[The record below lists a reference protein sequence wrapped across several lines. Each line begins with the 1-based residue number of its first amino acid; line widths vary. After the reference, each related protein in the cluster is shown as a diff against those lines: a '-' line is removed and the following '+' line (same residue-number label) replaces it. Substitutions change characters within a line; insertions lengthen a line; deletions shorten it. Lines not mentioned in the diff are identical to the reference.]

1 MYPTLCLCYLSFR
14 SGGPLMDIVV
24 EEANGRNGFL
34 AERDQE
40 YAAMISYILNL
51 NPEGRQGIRERA
63 RSSVDRFSD
72 QNFERGWRQ
81 ATEALINNDTPVSQ
95 KNSNQFLF
103 LVFLLFI
110 LFLFL
115 LLRFIRLA

>member
-1 MYPTLCLCYLSFR
+1 MGIFR

-34 AERDQE
+34 AERDKE

-72 QNFERGWRQ
+72 RHFEIGWGQ
-81 ATEALINNDTPVSQ
+81 ATEALITNDTTVSQ
-95 KNSNQFLF
+95 KNSSQFIF
-103 LVFLLFI
+103 LVFLLF
-110 LFLFL
+110 LAFLFIL
-115 LLRFIRLA
+115 LKAIRLA